1 MNTLNYI
8 GSKHTL
14 FKTILGICQQ
24 NIAIADMSELS
35 FMDLF
40 AGTGTVGFNMQ
51 NHFKS
56 CDANDL
62 ETYSYIINYALLK
75 CNYSEK
81 LADLI
86 KECTEL
92 EGVEGLIYRNYSE
105 METCTRMFFT
115 SENAKKADAIREFIE
130 SCYKETGRINIA
142 EYYFLLASL
151 LVSID
156 KVANT
161 TCVYGAYLKKYKKS
175 AIKLMNFAPIHTKMD
190 INIGANNVYNRL
202 AESFTAIESDFTE
215 YDVIYLDPPYNQR
228 QYSGNYSPLNY
239 IAKYDEALVL
249 KGKTGLIEN
258 YNKSSFCKKGN
269 VVQTVTNLIAGLR
282 CKYLIISYNNEGLIS
297 MEEFKQIVMKKGFV
311 KLYKIQY
318 NKFKAQKTVTE
329 QYVEEYLWIIDC
341 LRETGFEEIVAPLI
355 K

>member
-24 NIAIADMSELS
+24 NIVDMNTLS

-40 AGTGTVGFNMQ
+40 AGTGTVAFNMQ
-51 NHFKS
+51 PYVKS

-81 LADLI
+81 LSTLFE
-86 KECTEL
+86 ECNKL
-92 EGVEGLIYRNYSE
+92 EGQEGLIYCNYSE

-115 SENAKKADAIREFIE
+115 NDNAKKADAIRQFIE
-130 SCYKETGRINIA
+130 SCYKETKCINIA

-161 TCVYGAYLKKYKKS
+161 TCVYGAYLKKYKK
-175 AIKLMNFAPIHTKMD
+175 AALKAMVFIPIHTKT
-190 INIGANNVYNRL
+190 NIRIDKNNIYNRL
-202 AESFTAIESDFTE
+202 AESFTAVESDFTD

-239 IAKYDEALVL
+239 IAKYDSTIVL

-258 YNKSSFCKKGN
+258 YNKSNFCKKGD
-269 VVQTVTNLIAGLR
+269 VISTFTNLIAGLR
-282 CKYLIISYNNEGLIS
+282 CKYLIISYNNEGLIP
-297 MEEFKQIVMKKGFV
+297 MEEFKKIVMKKGFV

-318 NKFKAQKTVTE
+318 NKFKAQQAVAE

-341 LRETGFEEIVAPLI
+341 LREIGFEEIVAPLV

>member
-24 NIAIADMSELS
+24 NIADMTDFS

-51 NHFKS
+51 THFKS

-105 METCTRMFFT
+105 TDTCERMFFT
-115 SENAKKADAIREFIE
+115 NENAKKADAIREFIE

-161 TCVYGAYLKKYKKS
+161 TCVYGAYLKKYK
-175 AIKLMNFAPIHTKMD
+175 T
-190 INIGANNVYNRL
+190 
-202 AESFTAIESDFTE
+202 T
-215 YDVIYLDPPYNQR
+215 
-228 QYSGNYSPLNY
+228 
-239 IAKYDEALVL
+239 
-249 KGKTGLIEN
+249 
-258 YNKSSFCKKGN
+258 
-269 VVQTVTNLIAGLR
+269 
-282 CKYLIISYNNEGLIS
+282 
-297 MEEFKQIVMKKGFV
+297 
-311 KLYKIQY
+311 
-318 NKFKAQKTVTE
+318 
-329 QYVEEYLWIIDC
+329 
-341 LRETGFEEIVAPLI
+341 
-355 K
+355 

>member
-24 NIAIADMSELS
+24 NITDMSELS

-81 LADLI
+81 LTDLI
-86 KECTEL
+86 KECTKL

-105 METCTRMFFT
+105 TDTCERMFFT
-115 SENAKKADAIREFIE
+115 NENAKKADAIREFIE
-130 SCYKETGRINIA
+130 SCYKETGCINIA

-161 TCVYGAYLKKYKKS
+161 TCVYGAYLKKYKGS
-175 AIKLMNFAPIHTKMD
+175 AMKAMVFTPIHTKTNL
-190 INIGANNVYNRL
+190 NIVANNVYNRL
-202 AESFTAIESDFTE
+202 AESFTAIESDFTD
-215 YDVIYLDPPYNQR
+215 YDVIYLDPPYNHR

-239 IAKYDEALVL
+239 IAKYDAQIVL

-258 YNKSSFCKKGN
+258 YNKSSFCKKED
-269 VVQTVTNLIAGLR
+269 VVKTFTSLISGLR
-282 CKYLIISYNNEGLIS
+282 CKYLIISYNNEGLIP
-297 MEEFKQIVMKKGFV
+297 MEEFKKIVMKKGFV

-341 LRETGFEEIVAPLI
+341 FKDSGFEEIVASLI

>member
-14 FKTILGICQQ
+14 FKTILGICEQ
-24 NIAIADMSELS
+24 NIINMAELS

-51 NHFKS
+51 THFKS

-75 CNYSEK
+75 CNYTEK

-86 KECTEL
+86 KVCTEL
-92 EGVEGLIYRNYSE
+92 EGKEGLIYCNYSE
-105 METCTRMFFT
+105 METCERMFFT
-115 SENAKKADAIREFIE
+115 NENAKKADAIRQFIE
-130 SCYKETGRINIA
+130 SCYKETKCINIA

-161 TCVYGAYLKKYKKS
+161 ACVYGAYLKKYKGAALK
-175 AIKLMNFAPIHTKMD
+175 AMNFVPIHTKPD
-190 INIGANNVYNRL
+190 INIVANNVYNRL
-202 AESFTAIESDFTE
+202 AESFTAIESDFTD

-228 QYSGNYSPLNY
+228 QYAGNYSPLNY
-239 IAKYDEALVL
+239 IVKYDEALVL

-258 YNKSSFCKKGN
+258 YNKSSFCKKGD
-269 VVQTVTNLIAGLR
+269 VVNTFTNLIAGLR
-282 CKYLIISYNNEGLIS
+282 CKYLIISYNNEGLIP

-318 NKFKAQKTVTE
+318 NKFKAQQAVTE
-329 QYVEEYLWIIDC
+329 QHVEEYLWIIDC
-341 LRETGFEEIVAPLI
+341 LKETGFEEIVALLV

>member
-24 NIAIADMSELS
+24 NIADMTDFS

-51 NHFKS
+51 THFKS

-115 SENAKKADAIREFIE
+115 NENAKKADAIREFIE

-161 TCVYGAYLKKYKKS
+161 TCVYGAYLKKYKK
-175 AIKLMNFAPIHTKMD
+175 AALKAMNFVPIHTKTD

-202 AESFTAIESDFTE
+202 AESFTAVDNDFTE

-249 KGKTGLIEN
+249 KGNTGLIEN
-258 YNKSSFCKKGN
+258 YNKSSFCKKGD
-269 VVQTVTNLIAGLR
+269 VVRTFTDLIAGLR

-297 MEEFKQIVMKKGFV
+297 MEEFKKIVMKKGFV

-318 NKFKAQKTVTE
+318 NKFKAQQTVTE

>member
-14 FKTILGICQQ
+14 FKTILDICQQ
-24 NIAIADMSELS
+24 NILNMNKFS

-51 NHFKS
+51 SYFKK

-62 ETYSYIINYALLK
+62 ETYSYIINSALLK

-86 KECTEL
+86 KVCTEL
-92 EGVEGLIYRNYSE
+92 EGKEGLIYCNYSE
-105 METCTRMFFT
+105 METCSRMFFT
-115 SENAKKADAIREFIE
+115 NENAKKADAIRQFIE
-130 SCYKETGRINIA
+130 SCYKETHCINIA

-175 AIKLMNFAPIHTKMD
+175 ALKAIVFTPIHTKMD

-202 AESFTAIESDFTE
+202 AESFTAIDSDFTE

-239 IAKYDEALVL
+239 IAKYDDALVL

-258 YNKSSFCKKGN
+258 YNKSNFCKKRD
-269 VVQTVTNLIAGLR
+269 VVKIFTSLIAGLR

-297 MEEFKQIVMKKGFV
+297 MTEFKKIVMKKGFV

-329 QYVEEYLWIIDC
+329 QYVEEYLWVIDC
-341 LRETGFEEIVAPLI
+341 LRETGFEEIVASLI

>member
-24 NIAIADMSELS
+24 NITNMYELS

-51 NHFKS
+51 KHFKS

-86 KECTEL
+86 KVCTEL
-92 EGVEGLIYRNYSE
+92 EGQEGLIYRNYSE
-105 METCTRMFFT
+105 METCERMFFIND
-115 SENAKKADAIREFIE
+115 NAKKADAIRQFIE
-130 SCYKETGRINIA
+130 YCYKETKCIDIA

-161 TCVYGAYLKKYKKS
+161 TCVYGAYLKKYKGAALK
-175 AIKLMNFAPIHTKMD
+175 AMAFTPIHTKTD
-190 INIGANNVYNRL
+190 INIDKNNVYNRL
-202 AESFTAIESDFTE
+202 AESFTAVESDFTE

-228 QYSGNYSPLNY
+228 QYAGNYSPLNY

-258 YNKSSFCKKGN
+258 YNKSSFCKKGD
-269 VVQTVTNLIAGLR
+269 VVETFTALITGLR
-282 CKYLIISYNNEGLIS
+282 CKYLIISYNNEGLVS
-297 MEEFKQIVMKKGFV
+297 MEEFKKIIMKKGFV

-329 QYVEEYLWIIDC
+329 QYVEEYLWVIDC

>member
-14 FKTILGICQQ
+14 FKIILGICQQ
-24 NIAIADMSELS
+24 NIHNMSELS

-40 AGTGTVGFNMQ
+40 AGTETVGFNMK
-51 NHFKS
+51 NYFKS
-56 CDANDL
+56 CDANDI

-86 KECTEL
+86 KECTKL
-92 EGVEGLIYRNYSE
+92 EGVEGLIYCNYSE
-105 METCTRMFFT
+105 MKTCTRMFFT
-115 SENAKKADAIREFIE
+115 NENSKKADAIRQFIE

-161 TCVYGAYLKKYKKS
+161 TCVYGAYLKKYKK
-175 AIKLMNFAPIHTKMD
+175 AALKAMNFVPIHTKTD
-190 INIGANNVYNRL
+190 INIAANNVYNRL
-202 AESFTAIESDFTE
+202 AESFTAVDNDFTD

-228 QYSGNYSPLNY
+228 QYAGNYSPLNY

-249 KGKTGLIEN
+249 HLLTFQLPILLKN
-258 YNKSSFCKKGN
+258 
-269 VVQTVTNLIAGLR
+269 
-282 CKYLIISYNNEGLIS
+282 
-297 MEEFKQIVMKKGFV
+297 
-311 KLYKIQY
+311 
-318 NKFKAQKTVTE
+318 
-329 QYVEEYLWIIDC
+329 
-341 LRETGFEEIVAPLI
+341 
-355 K
+355 